1 MDNVERASELMRKL
15 RGQGRSFV
23 ILSKVAFAEEIFHG
37 SSPEQA
43 FKTVVQALQDAFMFP
58 PAKAVEILE
67 SSI

>member
-15 RGQGRSFV
+15 RGQGHSFTL
-23 ILSKVAFAEEIFHG
+23 ISKIAFAEEIFHG
-37 SSPEQA
+37 SSSEQA

-58 PAKAVEILE
+58 PAKAVETLE